1 MRKLLFLATL
11 FFGVMGAKAD
21 DINGSLKVDSDLKNA
36 TLSVKLT
43 NSIKYV
49 AFQMDVTLPAGWT
62 VTSAAP
68 VGTTRL
74 AGSGTVDLSAVGGSA
89 TESTKFQLAYNV
101 IDGNKLRV
109 IAYNLGNKPI
119 TGTSGEEIFTVKL
132 TAGTAAASV
141 DKWVAT
147 FSEVLFVTE
156 SDLKEMAMAV
166 SNAGSKA
173 VGESAGLKGDADG
186 NGSVQMADALLV
198 VKYILGDVKSTDK
211 FVFANANVYDTSAD
225 HDKINMS
232 DFLAIVNIILSNM

>member
-173 VGESAGLKGDADG
+173 VGESAVTWKKGDVNHDGKVNGADVSAVLDKALG
-186 NGSVQMADALLV
+186 KTVAAFYMSEADLNGD
-198 VKYILGDVKSTDK
+198 
-211 FVFANANVYDTSAD
+211 N
-225 HDKINMS
+225 KINGADVS
-232 DFLAIVNIILSNM
+232 GVLDIALGK